1 MLIAD
6 TPHLLRD
13 GHCFDRGFLGWEWL
27 RGQEGDSAITSATL
41 PKREDH
47 CVCSS
52 ITDGNWTLHYRRSDW
67 PAELYAMRTDPAQ
80 KRNCYERQ
88 NEAIGK
94 HLHRAHLEV
103 LRNAHTP
110 EEKLRLRLKLLD
122 F

>member
-1 MLIAD
+1 
-6 TPHLLRD
+6 
-13 GHCFDRGFLGWEWL
+13 
-27 RGQEGDSAITSATL
+27 
-41 PKREDH
+41 
-47 CVCSS
+47 
-52 ITDGNWTLHYRRSDW
+52 
-67 PAELYAMRTDPAQ
+67 MRTDPAQ